1 MKKVLKILSALFLF
15 MSTSCYASHPFAPG
29 IWYENMS
36 NNFIREL
43 TITWNGRNIPGA
55 YKMNPG
61 GTGSSSFQVRNKS
74 DFYGPVHISW
84 KNVKGKVI
92 TRDFIFKEEYLIGAG
107 WSFEDATINLYITQD
122 DVLMF
127 VRERVKTMNEDEESL
142 RAPFMGKYGRYYT
155 KTCPNLHKL
164 GSPPCQLPIQVDPEW
179 EKVSKYYVSKY
190 GVESYSK

>member
-1 MKKVLKILSALFLF
+1 MKKFLKILSLLVLS
-15 MSTSCYASHPFAPG
+15 MSISCYTPYPKAPS
-29 IWYENMS
+29 ISYENLS

-43 TITWNGRNIPGA
+43 TIEWNERRIPGA
-55 YKMNPG
+55 YEKDPG
-61 GTGSSSFQVRNKS
+61 VGGSSSFQVRQKS

-84 KNVKGKVI
+84 KNAKGKVI
-92 TRDFIFKEEYLIGAG
+92 AKDFVFKEEYLSG
-107 WSFEDATINLYITQD
+107 WNFDNARINLYITQD
-122 DVLMF
+122 DLLMF
-127 VRERVKTMNEDEESL
+127 VRENYKTKSEDEKAL
-142 RAPFMGKYGRYYT
+142 GKPFMGKYSDYHA